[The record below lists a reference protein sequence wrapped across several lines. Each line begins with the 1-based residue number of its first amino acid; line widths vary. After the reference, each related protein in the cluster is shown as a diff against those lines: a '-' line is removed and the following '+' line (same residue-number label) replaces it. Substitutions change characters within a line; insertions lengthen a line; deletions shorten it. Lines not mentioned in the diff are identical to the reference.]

1 MSAIPASSAR
11 DEALEMPSRWVHA
24 LDNSQWE
31 ALRALMTDD
40 FAYRYADGAHPERT
54 WFSGA
59 EESIRRLQA
68 IADGVVAVQHYLAN
82 SLLDLSEDYATV
94 AVYDLPSSRRAELPK
109 ANRSGRWAAC
119 GRLACGGSATAGSS
133 NHYSPNKPSKAPGWK
148 TCRVIPLG
156 GRGKQKILTQH
167 AERKS

>member
-1 MSAIPASSAR
+1 MSTIPASSAR

-59 EESIRRLQA
+59 DESIRRLQA
-68 IADGVVAVQHYLAN
+68 IADGVEAVQHYLAN
-82 SLLDLSEDYATV
+82 PLLDISEDHATV
-94 AVYDLPSSRRAELPK
+94 AVYDLAFIAPRGITEGQQVRTVGGVWTFGLRRVDDRWLIESLLSEQAIQSPWLEDLSSYPPRGPRQAEDPD
-109 ANRSGRWAAC
+109 
-119 GRLACGGSATAGSS
+119 SA
-133 NHYSPNKPSKAPGWK
+133 
-148 TCRVIPLG
+148 R
-156 GRGKQKILTQH
+156 
-167 AERKS
+167 

>member
-1 MSAIPASSAR
+1 MSTIPASSAR
-11 DEALEMPSRWVHA
+11 DEALEMASRWVHA

-59 EESIRRLQA
+59 DESIRRLQA

-82 SLLDLSEDYATV
+82 PLLDISEDDATV
-94 AVYDLPSSRRAELPK
+94 AVYDLAFIAPRGISEGQQVRTVRRVDFWLAARRRPLAHRITNLRTSHPKPLAGRLVELSPSGPRQAEDPSSAR
-109 ANRSGRWAAC
+109 
-119 GRLACGGSATAGSS
+119 
-133 NHYSPNKPSKAPGWK
+133 
-148 TCRVIPLG
+148 
-156 GRGKQKILTQH
+156 
-167 AERKS
+167 